1 MTQLRVLVVDDHRM
15 VAEVLAARLSSVDDL
30 WILGRYPTDHPQ
42 LPDVVQR
49 LRPDVVILE
58 VEALGAAGT
67 DMLCRL
73 QAAWPLAKMLVLTGS
88 DDPQRAVQAARCG
101 VDAWVPKES
110 SFDQLVAAIL
120 GVCQGHA
127 IYPPRQ
133 LGAVLRQLRD
143 DVRQA
148 RERSGPLD
156 VLSSRER
163 HVLACMVEGKAAH
176 QIAVE
181 LLISAN
187 TVRTHMCN
195 ILAKLQVHSG
205 LEAVSIA
212 RAAGMRPSVEQPD
225 GTAANLRLIRTT

>member
-1 MTQLRVLVVDDHRM
+1 MTLLRVLIVDDHLM
-15 VAEVLAARLSSVDDL
+15 VAEVLAARLSAVDDL
-30 WILGRYPTDHPQ
+30 WILGRYTTDHPQ

-58 VEALGAAGT
+58 VEGLGAGSAEV
-67 DMLCRL
+67 LFRL
-73 QAAWPLAKMLVLTGS
+73 QASWRLAKMVMLTGS
-88 DDPQRAVQAARCG
+88 DDPQRAVEAARFG
-101 VDAWVPKES
+101 VDAWIPKES
-110 SFDQLVAAIL
+110 SFDQLVAAIR

-143 DVRQA
+143 DVQQA
-148 RERSGPLD
+148 RDRTGPLD

-163 HVLACMVEGKAAH
+163 DVLACMVEGEAAP

-212 RAAGMRPSVEQPD
+212 RSAGMRPSFERPD
-225 GTAANLRLIRTT
+225 GAAANLRVVRTT